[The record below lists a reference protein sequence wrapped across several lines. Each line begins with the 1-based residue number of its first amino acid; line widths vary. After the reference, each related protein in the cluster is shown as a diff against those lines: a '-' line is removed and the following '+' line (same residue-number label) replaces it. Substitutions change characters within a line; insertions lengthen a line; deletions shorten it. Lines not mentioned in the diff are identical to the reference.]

1 MNRRDFVRL
10 AGSGVTGA
18 SIGSLAEA
26 VVTAQVTKAPPVP
39 SERQRVEEPSAASA
53 FLPMSRRNCIPSKR
67 ICDAAR

>member
-18 SIGSLAEA
+18 SIGALAEA

-39 SERQRVEEPSAASA
+39 SERQRVEPG
-53 FLPMSRRNCIPSKR
+53 RRP
-67 ICDAAR
+67 